1 MKGSRVELGG
11 QSVKEH
17 QTPSYKKEDETIDP
31 KLLFVLLFFNQVMS
45 QLTFHRIKVLFLSQ
59 FTLNQ
64 LQSRLLTLKLLLF
77 IPYSHRNDL
86 RIRLTFRCLFFQLFT
101 FLEALIELF
110 VDFLCIRRHFGAV
123 NQLKRALAFANDF
136 SLQSFAFHLE
146 CFDFVCQKLFN
157 LLLCL
162 YVVLQICAFSYF
174 SRS

>member
-17 QTPSYKKEDETIDP
+17 QTPSYKKEDEP
-31 KLLFVLLFFNQVMS
+31 LYPELLLVFLMLNQVMS

-64 LQSRLLTLKLLLF
+64 LQSRLLILKLLLF
-77 IPYSHRNDL
+77 ISNLHRNVL
-86 RIRLTFRCLFFQLFT
+86 RIRLTFRCLFFQHFT
-101 FLEALIELF
+101 FLDAFIELF
-110 VDFLCIRRHFGAV
+110 VDSLRIRRHVGTV
-123 NQLKRALAFANDF
+123 NKLNLTLAFANDF

-146 CFDFVCQKLFN
+146 CFDLVCQKLFN
-157 LLLCL
+157 LLLRL
-162 YVVLQICAFSYF
+162 YVVLQIGAFSYF